1 MTLSVWFDGDET
13 LWDRRGYMLTG
24 LLDEPAHAGGAT
36 RAPALFPD
44 VLPAMV
50 DLTERGSVNL
60 IDYAPMPAGHDDV
73 LPPFA
78 ARVDAPGAPS
88 DLLPELHDTEADLD
102 WLATFERIDAV
113 IAESGRTP
121 DDIVLISNTVG
132 PFAKAA
138 ERGWLTVWLNRD
150 RVANLSE
157 TMPSAEIH
165 SLLDLPE
172 ALDAIDEARAILA
185 GLMPAGDATLATALG
200 EVPAPP
206 A

>member
-1 MTLSVWFDGDET
+1 MTFSVWFDGDET

-24 LLDEPAHAGGAT
+24 LLDEPSHVDDVT
-36 RAPALFPD
+36 RAPELFPD

-50 DLTERGSVNL
+50 DLAERGSVNL
-60 IDYAPMPAGHDDV
+60 INYAPMPAGHEHV

-78 ARVDAPGAPS
+78 AHVDAPGAPS
-88 DLLPELHDTEADLD
+88 DLPPELHDTEADLN

-113 IAESGRTP
+113 IAESGSAP
-121 DDIVLISNTVG
+121 DDVVLISNTVG

-157 TMPSAEIH
+157 SMPSAEIH

-172 ALDAIDEARAILA
+172 ALDAIDEARAIIA
-185 GLMPAGDATLATALG
+185 GLMPSSEATLATALDG
-200 EVPAPP
+200 VTPA
-206 A
+206 

>member
-1 MTLSVWFDGDET
+1 MTFSVWFDGDET
-13 LWDRRGYMLTG
+13 LWDRRRYMLTG
-24 LLDEPAHAGGAT
+24 LLDEPSHVDDAT
-36 RAPALFPD
+36 RAPELFPD

-50 DLTERGSVNL
+50 DLAERGSVNL
-60 IDYAPMPAGHDDV
+60 IDYAPMPAGHEHV

-78 ARVDAPGAPS
+78 AHVDAPGAPS
-88 DLLPELHDTEADLD
+88 DLLPELHDTEADLN
-102 WLATFERIDAV
+102 WLATFERIDAA
-113 IAESGRTP
+113 IAESGSAP
-121 DDIVLISNTVG
+121 DDVVLISNTVG

-172 ALDAIDEARAILA
+172 ALDAIDEARAIIA
-185 GLMPAGDATLATALG
+185 GLMPSSEATIATALDG
-200 EVPAPP
+200 VTPA
-206 A
+206 